1 MRLLSSFLSLSLVL
15 IAQAPKP
22 QAPPSPDDGNV
33 IRVDTR
39 LVVLPVSVSDRNGKL
54 VTDLPRQAFHVFE
67 NGAEQTIKVFHREDV
82 PISLGIIIDNS
93 GSMRDKRHKVE
104 VASLDL
110 VKNSNPRDEVFI
122 VNFNDEAYLDVT
134 FTNDMKQ
141 LEEGVSRID
150 SRGGTAMRDAISM
163 SMDYLKEK
171 GKKDKKVILVVTD
184 GNDTASSGT
193 LEKLVMKAR
202 QSQDVMIYAIG
213 LLNEEDKREAKKA
226 KRALDAI
233 THESG
238 GLSFYP
244 KDTSE
249 VERICLQVA
258 QEIRNQYTI
267 AYTPSDTALDGS
279 FRQVRVTVKGPG
291 TPLVRTRAGY
301 YATPES
307 ASGKKTASVR

>member
-1 MRLLSSFLSLSLVL
+1 MRLLSSFLSFTLVL
-15 IAQAPKP
+15 AAQAPKA
-22 QAPPSPDDGNV
+22 QPPAQSDDGNV

-54 VTDLPRQAFHVFE
+54 VIDLPRQAFHVFE
-67 NGAEQTIKVFHREDV
+67 NGAEQAIKVFHREDV

-104 VASLDL
+104 LASLDL

-122 VNFNDEAYLDVT
+122 VNFNDEAYLDVP

-141 LEEGVSRID
+141 LEEGVARLD

-171 GKKDKKVILVVTD
+171 GKKDKRVILVVTD

-193 LEKLVMKAR
+193 LEKLIMKAR
-202 QSQDVMIYAIG
+202 QSQDVAIYAIG

-267 AYTPSDTALDGS
+267 AYSPTDTALDGS
-279 FRQVRVTVKGPG
+279 YRQVTVKGPG
-291 TPLVRTRAGY
+291 APMVRTRAGY

-307 ASGKKTASVR
+307 ASGKKTASAR